1 MAPGTLRSFCGRSLW
16 MRVMV
21 RVGVLVGVMVVGGAE
36 MVVLICVTIS
46 EQLTNLRLAT
56 LVTSKVHK

>member
-1 MAPGTLRSFCGRSLW
+1 MDESDGEGRG
-16 MRVMV
+16 
-21 RVGVLVGVMVVGGAE
+21 VGRGDGGRGAE